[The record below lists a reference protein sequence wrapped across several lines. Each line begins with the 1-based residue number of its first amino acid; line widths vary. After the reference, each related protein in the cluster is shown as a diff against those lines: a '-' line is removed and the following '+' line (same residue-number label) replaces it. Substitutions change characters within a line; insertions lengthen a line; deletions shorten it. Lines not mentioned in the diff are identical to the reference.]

1 MIAKV
6 KEFGGDIEV
15 ERLFVSHSPYLVKPG
30 YVSRFVKRAAGETVP
45 EASWARDCKGKV
57 NLKKTTEAEY
67 NSPAMSPNITINWNL
82 RVQHLLHLPQSFWY
96 ESLHNL
102 GESERSESG

>member
-45 EASWARDCKGKV
+45 EAS
-57 NLKKTTEAEY
+57 
-67 NSPAMSPNITINWNL
+67 
-82 RVQHLLHLPQSFWY
+82 
-96 ESLHNL
+96 
-102 GESERSESG
+102 